1 MQPNARRAKYNSLE
15 CAALSALWLVAAWRD
30 LVQLKADTA
39 YLDVAQKRRQAA
51 AYQSADKAAHSKELH
66 LDQASSINLPLECR
80 RTRKPQWSY
89 NRFMTFIHTLAIA
102 MGASWVS
109 GINLYA
115 AVTTLGLLGR
125 FANLELPGE
134 LQVLTSWWVIG
145 IGALLYVVEF
155 VADKIPVV
163 DSTWDVVHTFIRV
176 PAGAVLA
183 ATAFGDFDKSVQVIA
198 FLLGGG
204 LALSS
209 HGTKAATRAV
219 VNTSPE
225 PVSNIVVSSLEDVL
239 AVVSILLS
247 VFLPFVLFA
256 VVASGLVL
264 SFWLLPKVLRFFR
277 NVFRSIR
284 GFLIQPACNA
294 NC

>member
-1 MQPNARRAKYNSLE
+1 M
-15 CAALSALWLVAAWRD
+15 D
-30 LVQLKADTA
+30 
-39 YLDVAQKRRQAA
+39 
-51 AYQSADKAAHSKELH
+51 
-66 LDQASSINLPLECR
+66 
-80 RTRKPQWSY
+80 
-89 NRFMTFIHTLAIA
+89 FIHTLAIG

-115 AVTTLGLLGR
+115 SVATLGVLGR
-125 FANLELPGE
+125 FSNLELPGE

-145 IGALLYVVEF
+145 IAAALYCVEF
-155 VADKIPVV
+155 VADKIPIV

-209 HGTKAATRAV
+209 HGTKAATRAI

-225 PVSNIVVSSLEDVL
+225 PVSNIVVSTLEDVL
-239 AVVSILLS
+239 AVVSILLA
-247 VFLPFVLFA
+247 VFLPVALFF
-256 VVASGLVL
+256 VVAAGLLV
-264 SFWLLPKVLRFFR
+264 SAWLLPKVLRFFR
-277 NVFRSIR
+277 SVGRSIR
-284 GFLIQPACNA
+284 GFMRPATTA
-294 NC
+294 